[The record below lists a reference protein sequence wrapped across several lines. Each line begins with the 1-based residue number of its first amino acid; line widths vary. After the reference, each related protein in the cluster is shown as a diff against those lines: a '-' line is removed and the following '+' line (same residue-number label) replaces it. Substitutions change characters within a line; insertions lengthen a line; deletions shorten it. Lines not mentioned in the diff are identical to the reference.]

1 MSSVAHEVV
10 VQVLREQGVL
20 AEVLRR
26 ARGIEVGAVAPADPN
41 LSEVKS
47 TEWHGDALFT
57 KGDPK
62 APERWLMLEAQ
73 LSVDP
78 EKLRTIPLGL
88 ELARDRFRGADG
100 DVVLVTVGTKVA
112 RWFDR
117 HPFIFRGSLGTRRS
131 LAVIRVDLARLPVGK
146 LLDAERPSLALLAA
160 AAHARGPRA
169 KARRVA
175 ERALRVAR
183 KGGGPLA
190 PALVDVI
197 LQVVDARLRQELE
210 EVMERQGF
218 RTDWLQ
224 DAYLRGKTEG
234 KTEGEVEGEARGE
247 AKAARRALAR
257 VLSRRGIALTARQ
270 QARIEA
276 EESVKRLEGWLDAAV
291 TATELAE
298 VFTDA
303 PPSPGSRR
311 RAAGASR
318 SARAG
323 EARARGARSRTR
335 ASSSR

>member
-10 VQVLREQGVL
+10 VQVLREEGVL

-62 APERWLMLEAQ
+62 SPERWLMLEAQ

-100 DVVLVTVGTKVA
+100 DAVLVTVGEKVA

-117 HPFIFRGSLGTRRS
+117 HPFIYRGPLGTRRS
-131 LAVIRVDLARLPVGK
+131 LAVIRVDLARLPIGK
-146 LLDAERPSLALLAA
+146 LLDEERPSLALLAA

-169 KARRVA
+169 KARRIA

-190 PALVDVI
+190 PGLVDVSYPSSRRCEAA
-197 LQVVDARLRQELE
+197 ARAGGSHGATGLSNRLAAGRLCK
-210 EVMERQGF
+210 RQG
-218 RTDWLQ
+218 RW
-224 DAYLRGKTEG
+224 RGRGRSEG
-234 KTEGEVEGEARGE
+234 RSESSPARAGSSSFQEGD
-247 AKAARRALAR
+247 RAHR
-257 VLSRRGIALTARQ
+257 
-270 QARIEA
+270 
-276 EESVKRLEGWLDAAV
+276 
-291 TATELAE
+291 
-298 VFTDA
+298 
-303 PPSPGSRR
+303 P
-311 RAAGASR
+311 AAGAH
-318 SARAG
+318 
-323 EARARGARSRTR
+323 
-335 ASSSR
+335 

>member
-1 MSSVAHEVV
+1 
-10 VQVLREQGVL
+10 
-20 AEVLRR
+20 
-26 ARGIEVGAVAPADPN
+26 
-41 LSEVKS
+41 
-47 TEWHGDALFT
+47 
-57 KGDPK
+57 
-62 APERWLMLEAQ
+62 MLEAQ

-100 DVVLVTVGTKVA
+100 DVVLMTVGTKVA

-117 HPFIFRGSLGTRRS
+117 HPFIFRGPLGTRRS

-146 LLDAERPSLALLAA
+146 LLDAERPSLALLAT

-224 DAYLRGKTEG
+224 DAYAKGKID
-234 KTEGEVEGEARGE
+234 GEAKGE

-257 VLSRRGIALTARQ
+257 VLSRRGIGLTARQ

-276 EESVKRLEGWLDAAV
+276 EESVERLEGWLDAAA

-311 RAAGASR
+311 RATSAGR

-323 EARARGARSRTR
+323 AARARGASSRTR